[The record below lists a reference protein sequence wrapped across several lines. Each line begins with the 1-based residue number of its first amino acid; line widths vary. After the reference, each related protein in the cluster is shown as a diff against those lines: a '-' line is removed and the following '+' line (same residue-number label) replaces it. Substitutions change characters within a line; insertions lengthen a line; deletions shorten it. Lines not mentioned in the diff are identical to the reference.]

1 MCFRT
6 FVETNTHT
14 MTTDSNFS
22 DLNNN
27 EKQVLF
33 AIAKASDCNGGD
45 FTYAN
50 EIDNDDLGE
59 ITQRQLKGYI
69 SQLSQKGYICC
80 EVDGEQIFAS
90 NKVDFLTEYLG

>member
-1 MCFRT
+1 
-6 FVETNTHT
+6 
-14 MTTDSNFS
+14 MTTAFNFS

-27 EKQVLF
+27 EKQVLI
-33 AIAKASDCNGGD
+33 AIAKASDYNGGD
-45 FTYAN
+45 FTYAK

-69 SQLSQKGYICC
+69 SQLVQKGYIYCAQ
-80 EVDGEQIFAS
+80 EGGQIVAS

>member
-1 MCFRT
+1 M
-6 FVETNTHT
+6 NTAF
-14 MTTDSNFS
+14 NFS

-33 AIAKASDCNGGD
+33 AIAKASDYNGGD
-45 FTYAN
+45 FTYAT

-69 SQLSQKGYICC
+69 SQLVQKGYILC
-80 EVDGEQIFAS
+80 EVDGKQIFAS